1 MTEKYIQKIEKDIDN
16 DFKFL
21 KSDIIN
27 LIDLKELETANANY
41 DCFKDEV
48 YKQIY
53 ILILYNFFQ
62 NNLEE
67 MNLFCKTLKNNKNSY
82 HKLSSLINQ
91 CEDNN
96 RFKLFM
102 YLSNND
108 TIKVIVEQL
117 IKEDCIF
124 EKSLIKEDIE
134 DSLIEYISFY
144 CTINSIPYIDIIP
157 TRSNDLINDI
167 AKVYLQEISKIPLL
181 SSEDEL
187 SLTTSYIKTRDKDI
201 RDKII
206 ESNLK
211 LVVNVAKKNIDKG
224 LEFIDLIGEG
234 NIGLMKAVERFDP
247 SMGFKFATYATWWIN
262 QSIQRA
268 IKNQSRNIR
277 IPVAVVEKMQKYLQT
292 IRKITEKEGRVPS
305 DQEMANT
312 LNVPLEK
319 ILEYKRLLNDT
330 ISLSE
335 IVKDSNNKDI
345 ELIETIEDKS
355 NILVYN
361 NFTEKG
367 ELEEALKK
375 MPIKEATVLR
385 LRYGLNPE
393 QKCYSQ
399 NQIAKIYPQLG
410 LSQDKVTHQRISQL
424 EIKGLQKLKDIITA
438 KPKTKKTRT
447 KKSQAH
453 DHEKIKKPQGALK
466 NTDIKMLSFLRSCSG
481 TDIKVIEDF
490 LGEEELAML
499 KKYFGDDLANP
510 VLNRKTNYE
519 DVLHIKRVIFPK
531 IYGLYIDGY
540 IMNES
545 SLVLKRK

>member
-1 MTEKYIQKIEKDIDN
+1 MKI
-16 DFKFL
+16 
-21 KSDIIN
+21 IIVS
-27 LIDLKELETANANY
+27 NY
-41 DCFKDEV
+41 LC
-48 YKQIY
+48 
-53 ILILYNFFQ
+53 
-62 NNLEE
+62 
-67 MNLFCKTLKNNKNSY
+67 
-82 HKLSSLINQ
+82 
-91 CEDNN
+91 
-96 RFKLFM
+96 
-102 YLSNND
+102 NND
-108 TIKVIVEQL
+108 TIKVIVEKL
-117 IKEDCIF
+117 IEEDCIF

-144 CTINSIPYIDIIP
+144 CTIHSIPYIDIIP

-181 SSEDEL
+181 SSEEEL
-187 SLTTSYIKTRDKDI
+187 SLTTSYIETRDKDI

-277 IPVAVVEKMQKYLQT
+277 IPVAVVEKIQKYLQT

-355 NILVYN
+355 NVLVYN

-367 ELEEALKK
+367 QLEEALKK
-375 MPIKEATVLR
+375 IPIKEATVLR

-399 NQIAKIYPQLG
+399 KQIAKI
-410 LSQDKVTHQRISQL
+410 
-424 EIKGLQKLKDIITA
+424 
-438 KPKTKKTRT
+438 
-447 KKSQAH
+447 
-453 DHEKIKKPQGALK
+453 
-466 NTDIKMLSFLRSCSG
+466 
-481 TDIKVIEDF
+481 
-490 LGEEELAML
+490 
-499 KKYFGDDLANP
+499 
-510 VLNRKTNYE
+510 
-519 DVLHIKRVIFPK
+519 
-531 IYGLYIDGY
+531 
-540 IMNES
+540 
-545 SLVLKRK
+545 

>member
-1 MTEKYIQKIEKDIDN
+1 
-16 DFKFL
+16 
-21 KSDIIN
+21 
-27 LIDLKELETANANY
+27 
-41 DCFKDEV
+41 
-48 YKQIY
+48 
-53 ILILYNFFQ
+53 
-62 NNLEE
+62 
-67 MNLFCKTLKNNKNSY
+67 
-82 HKLSSLINQ
+82 
-91 CEDNN
+91 
-96 RFKLFM
+96 
-102 YLSNND
+102 
-108 TIKVIVEQL
+108 
-117 IKEDCIF
+117 
-124 EKSLIKEDIE
+124 
-134 DSLIEYISFY
+134 
-144 CTINSIPYIDIIP
+144 
-157 TRSNDLINDI
+157 
-167 AKVYLQEISKIPLL
+167 
-181 SSEDEL
+181 
-187 SLTTSYIKTRDKDI
+187 
-201 RDKII
+201 
-206 ESNLK
+206 
-211 LVVNVAKKNIDKG
+211 
-224 LEFIDLIGEG
+224 
-234 NIGLMKAVERFDP
+234 MKAVERFDP

-367 ELEEALKK
+367 QLEEALKK

-453 DHEKIKKPQGALK
+453 DHEKLK
-466 NTDIKMLSFLRSCSG
+466 NRK
-481 TDIKVIEDF
+481 
-490 LGEEELAML
+490 EL
-499 KKYFGDDLANP
+499 
-510 VLNRKTNYE
+510 
-519 DVLHIKRVIFPK
+519 
-531 IYGLYIDGY
+531 
-540 IMNES
+540 
-545 SLVLKRK
+545 